1 MAPSPWVTKVCNK
14 MKREK
19 WGRLTKKVTGQNTRK
34 YDMEINAQAKSLFFT
49 KKSSFFKNA
58 LQSLFDSKTF
68 LRSKTFYF
76 SSIILWVN
84 NYKILRFRS
93 VFYSYPIGVYS

>member
-19 WGRLTKKVTGQNTRK
+19 WGRLMKKVTGQNTRK

-49 KKSSFFKNA
+49 KKSSFF
-58 LQSLFDSKTF
+58 
-68 LRSKTFYF
+68 
-76 SSIILWVN
+76 
-84 NYKILRFRS
+84 
-93 VFYSYPIGVYS
+93 